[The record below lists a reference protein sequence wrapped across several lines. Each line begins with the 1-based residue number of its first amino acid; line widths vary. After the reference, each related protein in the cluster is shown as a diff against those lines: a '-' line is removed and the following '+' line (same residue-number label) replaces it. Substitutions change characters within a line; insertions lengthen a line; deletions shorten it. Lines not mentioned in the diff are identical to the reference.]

1 MSPSAFPGRER
12 ELLLEELLDGVES
25 DYMSYVIVTF
35 TTPLK
40 QTMIEVNLK
49 DEDRYEKFLYS

>member
-1 MSPSAFPGRER
+1 
-12 ELLLEELLDGVES
+12 
-25 DYMSYVIVTF
+25 MSYVIVTF

-49 DEDRYEKFLYS
+49 DEARYEKFLYS